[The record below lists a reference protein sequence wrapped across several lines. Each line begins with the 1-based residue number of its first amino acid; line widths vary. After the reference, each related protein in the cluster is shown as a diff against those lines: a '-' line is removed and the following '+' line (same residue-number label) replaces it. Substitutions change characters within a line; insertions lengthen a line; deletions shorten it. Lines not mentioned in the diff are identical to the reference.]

1 MVVTITPGTWDVATT
16 TLPWALVEVVTTFTT
31 ALTAAAGT
39 AVAASLFSPGIVNGA
54 ALLELP
60 SCGEDGFE
68 AGELKAAL
76 LSLDASLGA
85 GATLELPSF
94 GEAGFATGEFGVP
107 PLSFAAWFEEVPA

>member
-1 MVVTITPGTWDVATT
+1 MVVTITPGTRDVATT

-39 AVAASLFSPGIVNGA
+39 AVAASLFSPGIDNEA

-60 SCGEDGFE
+60 SCGENGFE
-68 AGELKAAL
+68 AGELEAAL
-76 LSLDASLGA
+76 LSLGASLGA
-85 GATLELPSF
+85 GAELPSF